1 MADQKLI
8 VILGAT
14 GNQGSSVVDT
24 FLKDA
29 AWRVRGLTRNP
40 SSTKAKALSA
50 RGVEVVQADMDD
62 VASLSVAF
70 RDANAIFVVSDF
82 WGIYGAL
89 AQQEKGTGEKP
100 LNLLAGET
108 EFQQLKNAI
117 DAASQVPGLERFILS
132 TLSNVAKW
140 SREKYT
146 HVYHFDFKAR
156 ASAYIEDKHQ
166 ELWAKTSLFQA
177 GLFLSTFVD
186 SPSFMPRKAKS
197 ADISQIADG
206 TAQFT
211 TTMAP
216 DVKLPWIAAE
226 EDTGPFVKALVQ
238 EEPGKNLIAY
248 REWATLREMVGA
260 FQSAS
265 KTKSEL
271 VVVPRDEANEFLPP
285 DLKLEIDEGFLYF
298 EEFGYEGRDDATIVH
313 PSQLKTPPELDTM
326 EQYFRKVDLSRI
338 FSA

>member
-8 VILGAT
+8 VVLGAT

-40 SSTKAKALSA
+40 SSAKAKALSA

-62 VASLSVAF
+62 VASLSAAF

-89 AQQEKGTGEKP
+89 AQQEKDASEKP

-108 EFQQLKNAI
+108 ELQQLKNVI
-117 DAASQVPGLERFILS
+117 DVASQVPGLERFILS
-132 TLSNVAKW
+132 TLSNVTKW
-140 SREKYT
+140 SGEKYT

-156 ASAYIEDKHQ
+156 ASAYIEDKHP

-177 GLFLSTFVD
+177 GLFLSTF
-186 SPSFMPRKAKS
+186 
-197 ADISQIADG
+197 IADG

-211 TTMAP
+211 TTLAP

-265 KTKSEL
+265 KTKSEV

-298 EEFGYEGRDDATIVH
+298 EEFGYEGRGDPTVVH
-313 PSQLKTPPELDTM
+313 PSQLKNPPELDTM

>member
-8 VILGAT
+8 VVLGAT

-40 SSTKAKALSA
+40 SSAKAKALSA

-62 VASLSVAF
+62 VASLSAAF

-89 AQQEKGTGEKP
+89 AQQEKDASEKP

-108 EFQQLKNAI
+108 ELQQLKNVI
-117 DAASQVPGLERFILS
+117 DVASQVPGLERFILS
-132 TLSNVAKW
+132 TLSNVTKW
-140 SREKYT
+140 SGEKYT

-156 ASAYIEDKHQ
+156 ASAYIEDKHP

-186 SPSFMPRKAKS
+186 SPSFMPRKASYPRQPIKS
-197 ADISQIADG
+197 RNSK
-206 TAQFT
+206 
-211 TTMAP
+211 
-216 DVKLPWIAAE
+216 KLPWIAAE

-265 KTKSEL
+265 KTKSEV

-298 EEFGYEGRDDATIVH
+298 EEFGYESRDDPTVVH
-313 PSQLKTPPELDTM
+313 PSQLKPPLKLDTM

>member
-1 MADQKLI
+1 MADQKPI
-8 VILGAT
+8 VVLGAT

-40 SSTKAKALSA
+40 SSAKAKALSA

-62 VASLSVAF
+62 VASLSAAF

-89 AQQEKGTGEKP
+89 AQQEKDASEKP

-108 EFQQLKNAI
+108 ELQQLKNAI

-132 TLSNVAKW
+132 TLSNVAQW

-156 ASAYIEDKHQ
+156 ASAYIEDKHP

-186 SPSFMPRKAKS
+186 SPSFMPRKASYPRQPIKCRKS
-197 ADISQIADG
+197 KKVLTHLRSR
-206 TAQFT
+206 
-211 TTMAP
+211 MEP
-216 DVKLPWIAAE
+216 PNSLLRWLP
-226 EDTGPFVKALVQ
+226 TSSSRG
-238 EEPGKNLIAY
+238 
-248 REWATLREMVGA
+248 
-260 FQSAS
+260 S
-265 KTKSEL
+265 
-271 VVVPRDEANEFLPP
+271 PR
-285 DLKLEIDEGFLYF
+285 K
-298 EEFGYEGRDDATIVH
+298 
-313 PSQLKTPPELDTM
+313 KTPDHSSKLWSKKNRAKISLPTESGQPCEKWWELSKAPPRPSPKWWWYLVTRQM
-326 EQYFRKVDLSRI
+326 NSCRPI
-338 FSA
+338 

>member
-8 VILGAT
+8 VVLGAT

-40 SSTKAKALSA
+40 SSAKAKALSA

-62 VASLSVAF
+62 VSSLSVAF
-70 RDANAIFVVSDF
+70 REANAIFVVSDF

-100 LNLLAGET
+100 LNMLAGET
-108 EFQQLKNAI
+108 ELQQLKNAI
-117 DAASQVPGLERFILS
+117 DAASQVPSLERFILS
-132 TLSNVAKW
+132 TLSNVTKW
-140 SREKYT
+140 SGGKYI
-146 HVYHFDFKAR
+146 HVYHFDFKSL
-156 ASAYIEDKHQ
+156 ASAYIEDKHP

-186 SPSFMPRKAKS
+186 SPSFMPRK
-197 ADISQIADG
+197 IADG

-216 DVKLPWIAAE
+216 DVKFPWIAAE

-238 EEPGKNLIAY
+238 EKPGKNLIAY

-260 FQSAS
+260 FQNAS
-265 KTKSEL
+265 KTKSEV

-298 EEFGYEGRDDATIVH
+298 EEFGYEGRDDPTVVH
-313 PSQLKTPPELDTM
+313 PSQLKNPPELDTM

>member
-8 VILGAT
+8 VVLGAT

-108 EFQQLKNAI
+108 ELQQLKNAI

-156 ASAYIEDKHQ
+156 ASAYIEDKHP

-186 SPSFMPRKAKS
+186 SPSFMPRK
-197 ADISQIADG
+197 IADG

-211 TTMAP
+211 TTLAP

-265 KTKSEL
+265 KTKSEV

-298 EEFGYEGRDDATIVH
+298 KEFGYEGRDDPTIIH
-313 PSQLKTPPELDTM
+313 PSQLKTLLKLDTI